1 MSDKQP
7 HPIVPVL
14 KKALEDL
21 IKQQEL
27 ERKGLEEDKRLKKA
41 AGGFIDKPFYYDN
54 IKFPGIVET
63 VTKLRS
69 GFADGGKVDD
79 MDIGTVKYLISILEN
94 APNITAIEAKILED
108 LYSDLKKMGVRAN
121 EDIKQ

>member
-7 HPIVPVL
+7 HPIVPIL

-21 IKQQEL
+21 VKQQEL

-41 AGGFIDKPFYYDN
+41 SGGFNDKPFYYDN
-54 IKFPGIVET
+54 IKFPSIVET

-79 MDIGTVKYLISILEN
+79 MDIGTVKYLIGLLEGSQN
-94 APNITAIEAKILED
+94 LTPHEAKILED
-108 LYSDLKKMGVRAN
+108 LYQDLKRMGVRAN
-121 EDIKQ
+121 D

>member
-7 HPIVPVL
+7 HPIVPIL

-21 IKQQEL
+21 VKQQEL

-41 AGGFIDKPFYYDN
+41 SGGFIDKPFYYDN
-54 IKFPGIVET
+54 IKFPSIVET

-79 MDIGTVKYLISILEN
+79 MDIGTVKYLIGLLEGSQN
-94 APNITAIEAKILED
+94 LTPHEAKILED
-108 LYSDLKKMGVRAN
+108 LYQDLKRMGVRAN
-121 EDIKQ
+121 D